1 MEFTIKTNELKALL
15 LITPKKDVRYYL
27 NNIHFE
33 STPEGVLAV
42 STDGHRLLAIKISN
56 EPVEG
61 LKHLVSRELCEQA
74 IKTKANYINFEL
86 DNKQVT
92 LSALNLSFTGL
103 ISDGVFPDFRRVIP
117 ATVSG
122 IKESEFNNSYLVDFD
137 KIGALLGTGKADILQ
152 NGVSSAMVKFGAYDA
167 VGVLMPL
174 RHDLP
179 TSLTRPAWL

>member
-1 MEFTIKTNELKALL
+1 MNFTIKTNELKALL
-15 LITPKKDVRYYL
+15 IFAAKKDVRSYL

-33 STPEGVLAV
+33 STAEGVLAV
-42 STDGHRLLAIKISN
+42 STNGHGLLAIKISN

-74 IKTKANYINFEL
+74 CKTKANFIEFEL

-92 LSALNLSFTGL
+92 LSALNLSFSGL
-103 ISDGVFPDFRRVIP
+103 LSEGVFPDFRRVIP
-117 ATVSG
+117 AIVSG
-122 IKESEFNNSYLVDFD
+122 IKEAEFDNSYLVDFD
-137 KIGALLGTGKADILQ
+137 KVGALLGTGKASLLQ
-152 NGVSSAMVKFGAYDA
+152 NGEAKAMVKFENYEA

-174 RHDLP
+174 RHTLP